1 MALADHRFSFASV
14 AAILDADGFGIMLR
28 VSVIHRTALSNLNVI
43 ERL

>member
-14 AAILDADGFGIMLR
+14 AAIFDADGFGIMLR
-28 VSVIHRTALSNLNVI
+28 VSAIHLTALLNLSVI